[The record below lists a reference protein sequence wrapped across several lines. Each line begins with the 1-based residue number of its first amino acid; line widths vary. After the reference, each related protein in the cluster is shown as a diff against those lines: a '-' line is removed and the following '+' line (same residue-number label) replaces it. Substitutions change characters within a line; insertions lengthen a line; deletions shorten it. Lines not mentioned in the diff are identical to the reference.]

1 MEGDGSGGLI
11 MPLIL
16 ILMLVAMYFLVMRP
30 NNKRRREMQEKQRQ
44 ASAGQTIVT
53 IGGLHATIID
63 SDDTTVTLEVS
74 PGVMCVYERGAIA
87 RVLEDEDVS
96 DTTVPDNAAEL
107 TEGST
112 DSTDASDS
120 TDEDESKGEV
130 DASDKSE
137 KSDKKKDEKSVDSK
151 PRLDGTQN

>member
-1 MEGDGSGGLI
+1 MEGDGSGGLV

-16 ILMLVAMYFLVMRP
+16 IAMLAAMYFLVMRP
-30 NNKRRREMQEKQRQ
+30 NNKRRREMQEKQRN
-44 ASAGQTIVT
+44 ASSGQTIVT

-87 RVLEDEDVS
+87 RVLEDDVE

-107 TEGST
+107 IEDQPELKDT
-112 DSTDASDS
+112 D
-120 TDEDESKGEV
+120 
-130 DASDKSE
+130 E
-137 KSDKKKDEKSVDSK
+137 KSDSKDADEAAGNK
-151 PRLDGTQN
+151 PRNDGTQN

>member
-1 MEGDGSGGLI
+1 MEGDGSGGLV

-53 IGGLHATIID
+53 IGGLHGTIID
-63 SDDTTVTLEVS
+63 SDEATVTLEVS

-87 RVLEDEDVS
+87 RVLDDEDDVS
-96 DTTVPDNAAEL
+96 DTSVPDNAAEL
-107 TEGST
+107 TDGNST
-112 DSTDASDS
+112 DQTDGKDDASAAD
-120 TDEDESKGEV
+120 V
-130 DASDKSE
+130 SD
-137 KSDKKKDEKSVDSK
+137 KKDEKSVDGQM
-151 PRLDGTQN
+151 RQDGTQN

>member
-1 MEGDGSGGLI
+1 MEGDASGGLM

-63 SDDTTVTLEVS
+63 GDESTVTLEVS

-87 RVLEDEDVS
+87 RVLDDDDDLS

-107 TEGST
+107 TESPADDREET
-112 DSTDASDS
+112 
-120 TDEDESKGEV
+120 EV
-130 DASDKSE
+130 EASDKDE
-137 KSDKKKDEKSVDSK
+137 KKDEKSVDSK
-151 PRLDGTQN
+151 PRMDGTQN